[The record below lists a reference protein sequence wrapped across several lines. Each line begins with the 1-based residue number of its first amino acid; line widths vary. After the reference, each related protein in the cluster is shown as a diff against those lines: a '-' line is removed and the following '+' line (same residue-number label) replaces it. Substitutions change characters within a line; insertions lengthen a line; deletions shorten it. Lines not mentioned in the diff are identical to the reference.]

1 MFKSSKG
8 LMIKKSLR
16 NIQKLKTGSLRISR
30 AIQTKNLRQR
40 NSEKINSA
48 ATILNTTEH
57 SAWDTSKND
66 LVYETE
72 LIRDAEYEKAL
83 EIINMG

>member
-8 LMIKKSLR
+8 LIIKKSLR

-57 SAWDTSKND
+57 SAWDTSNND

-72 LIRDAEYEKAL
+72 LIRDAEYQKAL